1 MALGSIK
8 MCASDRFLEGEQM
21 KLGNLEKNKSE
32 EGLETR
38 QELKRSIIISFVLRS
53 LHRKQ
58 GTMSYLIQTIEPY
71 LKKADRQL
79 FGLPF

>member
-1 MALGSIK
+1 MG
-8 MCASDRFLEGEQM
+8 
-21 KLGNLEKNKSE
+21 LGNVEKDKLMD
-32 EGLETR
+32 GLDTR
-38 QELKRSIIISFVLRS
+38 QELRRSIIIGSVLRS

-58 GTMSYLIQTIEPY
+58 GTMPYLIQTIEPY